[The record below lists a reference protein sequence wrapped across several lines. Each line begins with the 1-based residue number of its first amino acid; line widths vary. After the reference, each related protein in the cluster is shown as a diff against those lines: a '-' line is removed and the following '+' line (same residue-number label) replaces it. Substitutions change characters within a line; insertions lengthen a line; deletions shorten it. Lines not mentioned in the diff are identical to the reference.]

1 MNELLIQNEMKKAKA
16 ETNREQ
22 TVQLIQQKKLVQNQK
37 KQQLID
43 RKNNNQFQKLVH
55 NLQQF

>member
-43 RKNNNQFQKLVH
+43 RKNNNQF
-55 NLQQF
+55 